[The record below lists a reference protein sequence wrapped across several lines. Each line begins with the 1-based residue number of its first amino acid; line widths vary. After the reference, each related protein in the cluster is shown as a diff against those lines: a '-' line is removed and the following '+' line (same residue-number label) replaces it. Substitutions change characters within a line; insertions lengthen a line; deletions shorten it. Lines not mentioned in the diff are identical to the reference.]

1 MEPTASEKK
10 GPQHIPQHTGWPIH
24 GSVPSFS
31 PKPTNEVVDLSQAFV
46 DEKLLGLLGLYH

>member
-1 MEPTASEKK
+1 MDLTAPEKN
-10 GPQHIPQHTGWPIH
+10 GSWHNPQHTGWPIR

-46 DEKLLGLLGLYH
+46 DDKLLDLLGP